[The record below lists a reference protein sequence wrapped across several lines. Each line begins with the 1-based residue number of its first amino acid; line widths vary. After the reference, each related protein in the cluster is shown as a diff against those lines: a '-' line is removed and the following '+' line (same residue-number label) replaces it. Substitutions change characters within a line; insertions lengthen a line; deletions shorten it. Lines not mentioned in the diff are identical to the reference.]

1 MTFAS
6 RHARLSFREAFLIRI
21 SSLEN
26 AGMEPM
32 SFHRWTRCYMLSA
45 RGTRARARAP
55 ARCTCTLDPR
65 TMEMKCQKE

>member
-45 RGTRARARAP
+45 RGTRARARQHAARAP
-55 ARCTCTLDPR
+55 STRIPW
-65 TMEMKCQKE
+65 K

>member
-26 AGMEPM
+26 AGME
-32 SFHRWTRCYMLSA
+32 RRCLFTGGPGVICLA
-45 RGTRARARAP
+45 RVEHARARAP